1 MKMTLAR
8 VLFFWKQMFEDT
20 VGFRAFGSARTA
32 CRPSGHASAA
42 GRERAYAT
50 AGTSP
55 QYRAGAGEAE

>member
-8 VLFFWKQMFEDT
+8 VLFFWKQMFQDT

-42 GRERAYAT
+42 GREKAYAT

-55 QYRAGAGEAE
+55 HHRARAGEAE